1 MLKNKKILAD
11 IKYLS
16 KFCHA
21 ENLEVFHSVLNKLC
35 PKRLHVTLEG
45 MIARTQSAV
54 LDYNCGSNNTRA
66 TTKDGKQRYKQIFS
80 KVTQNWVVKKISQ
93 PKDREYIHELL
104 IYTLEASPDTT
115 GDKLP
120 RIGSIPPNI
129 RKTFEKP
136 DKEEAIENRKTR
148 FKILFY
154 FLKNT
159 FIYKFIATHFY
170 YIMNIVFAA
179 YSVYLHFIFYT
190 MTITKLHNEVYI
202 LLKRNYDFC

>member
-35 PKRLHVTLEG
+35 PKRLHFTLEG

-136 DKEEAIENRKTR
+136 DKKEANV
-148 FKILFY
+148 FLF
-154 FLKNT
+154 F
-159 FIYKFIATHFY
+159 
-170 YIMNIVFAA
+170 
-179 YSVYLHFIFYT
+179 
-190 MTITKLHNEVYI
+190 
-202 LLKRNYDFC
+202 